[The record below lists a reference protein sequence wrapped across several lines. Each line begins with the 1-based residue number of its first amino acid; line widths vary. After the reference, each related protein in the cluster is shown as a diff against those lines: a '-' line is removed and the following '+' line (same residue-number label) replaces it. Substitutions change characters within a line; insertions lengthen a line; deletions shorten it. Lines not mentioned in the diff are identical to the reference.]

1 VPSVSRPSNGK
12 SHTSFP
18 YPGHET
24 TEGRETSHELLNI
37 LDVPDL
43 AYFSDGRD
51 VVGVRFNVA
60 LGDDV
65 PQELSPGDPEGAF
78 IRVQLDVEPPE
89 VVEGFFHFSLC
100 AFFVPFSYLTR
111 SSCILVSRPAPVV
124 FFLDFSLGLL
134 QLCSHLWP
142 DALVLSSAHREI
154 FWLPGFIVLQP
165 VWFMPVHLILLEA

>member
-24 TEGRETSHELLNI
+24 AEGRETSHELLNI

-78 IRVQLDVEPPE
+78 ISLMLNHLRLLKVSSIFSFVP
-89 VVEGFFHFSLC
+89 SLC
-100 AFFVPFSYLTR
+100 L
-111 SSCILVSRPAPVV
+111 
-124 FFLDFSLGLL
+124 
-134 QLCSHLWP
+134 SH
-142 DALVLSSAHREI
+142 I
-154 FWLPGFIVLQP
+154 
-165 VWFMPVHLILLEA
+165 